1 LGILD
6 NASKPNASRTPV
18 EQKIGD
24 YFSACMDEAAV
35 EKAGATPLK
44 AHLDAIAAL
53 RSVAGLPPLLARI
66 HLESGDD
73 TLFGFGSAQDY
84 ADSSR
89 VIAFASSG
97 GLGLPDRD
105 YYVNSDAKSQEI
117 RAKYLDHVAAML
129 ALLGDSPDAAHAGA
143 QTVMAIETD
152 LAKATLTRVDRR
164 DPYKQFH
171 KFTRAQLLGLTPA
184 FGWDAYWAGLGL
196 PAPATLNVTEPDF
209 YKEVERQLKNRGIQ
223 DWKTYLRWHVAHS
236 AAPYLSHEFV
246 ETSFNFYSKTLR
258 GIAEMRPRWKRC
270 VNYVDRDLGEALGQV
285 FAAKTFTPET
295 KASTLAM
302 TKEIEAAMQGE
313 LEHLDWM
320 SDATKKQALVKL
332 HGVVN
337 KIGYP
342 DKWRDYSAVNV
353 VRGDFLADVTRATIF
368 ESKRQLAKIGK
379 PVDRGEWQMTPPTVN
394 AYYDPQMND
403 INFPAGVLQP
413 PLYDPKMDDAPN
425 YGNTGATIG
434 HELTH
439 GFDDQGRQ
447 FDAKGN
453 LRDWWTKEDAAK
465 FVERAACVSDQYSTY
480 TVIDDI
486 KINGKLTAGEDIA
499 DLGGTT
505 LAYIAWKAATKGRDL
520 KAMDGFTPDQR
531 FFIGMAQW
539 ACGDE
544 RPENKRLNAVTNEH
558 SPNEYRINGVVA
570 NMPRFGQAYSC
581 QAGQPMMRQNAC
593 RIW

>member
-1 LGILD
+1 
-6 NASKPNASRTPV
+6 
-18 EQKIGD
+18 
-24 YFSACMDEAAV
+24 MDEAAV

-332 HGVVN
+332 HGVHN
-337 KIGYP
+337 KVGYP

-434 HELTH
+434 H
-439 GFDDQGRQ
+439 
-447 FDAKGN
+447 
-453 LRDWWTKEDAAK
+453 
-465 FVERAACVSDQYSTY
+465 ERAACVSDQYSTY

>member
-1 LGILD
+1 
-6 NASKPNASRTPV
+6 
-18 EQKIGD
+18 
-24 YFSACMDEAAV
+24 M
-35 EKAGATPLK
+35 
-44 AHLDAIAAL
+44 
-53 RSVAGLPPLLARI
+53 
-66 HLESGDD
+66 HLESSDD
-73 TLFGFGSAQDY
+73 GALFAFGSAQDY

-89 VIAFASSG
+89 VIAFASAG

-105 YYVNSDAKSQEI
+105 YYVNPDAKSQEI

-129 ALLGDSPDAAHAGA
+129 QLLGDFPDAARAGA
-143 QTVMAIETD
+143 AAVMAIETG
-152 LAKATLTRVDRR
+152 LAKATLTRVEKR

-171 KFTRAQLLGLTPA
+171 KYTRAQLAALTPT
-184 FGWDAYWAGLGL
+184 FGWTAYWDGLGL

-209 YKEVERQLKNRGIQ
+209 YKEVEHQLKTRGLQ
-223 DWKTYLRWHVAHS
+223 EWKTYLRWHLAH
-236 AAPYLSHEFV
+236 AASPYLSKAFV
-246 ETSFNFYSKTLR
+246 ETNFNFYSKTLR
-258 GIAEMRPRWKRC
+258 GVAEMRPRWKRC
-270 VNYVDRDLGEALGQV
+270 VSFVDRDLGEALGQV
-285 FAAKTFTPET
+285 FVDKTFTSDT
-295 KASTLAM
+295 KARALAM
-302 TKEIEAAMQGE
+302 TREIEAAMEGE
-313 LEHLDWM
+313 LAQLTWM
-320 SDATKKQALVKL
+320 SAATKKQALVKL
-332 HGVVN
+332 HGMVN

-342 DKWRDYSAVNV
+342 EKWRDYNSVDITRGAFLTDVDRAAV
-353 VRGDFLADVTRATIF
+353 F

-379 PVDRGEWQMTPPTVN
+379 PVDRAEWQMTPPTVN

-413 PLYDPKMDDAPN
+413 PLFDPKMDDAPN

-439 GFDDQGRQ
+439 GFDDEGRQ

-453 LRDWWTKEDAAK
+453 LRDWWAKPDAAR
-465 FVERAACVSDQYSTY
+465 FVERAACVSDQYSQY
-480 TVIDDI
+480 TVIDNI

-505 LAYIAWKAATKGRDL
+505 LAYIAWKAATKAQDL
-520 KAMDGFTPDQR
+520 KAADGFTPEQR
-531 FFIGMAQW
+531 FFIGVAQW

-570 NMPRFGQAYSC
+570 NMPQFGQAFSC
-581 QAGQPMMRQNAC
+581 KTGQPMMRQNAC